1 MSVSV
6 ITLII
11 FSLLVILLTTGMP
24 IAFALGGTMVLFTLW
39 NMGPQGLYLIAT
51 TANGEWESYIL
62 LAIPLFILMAKY
74 LQYSGI
80 AEGFYDAMY
89 KWMGGLRGGLAVGT
103 VIICAV
109 FAAMSGISGA
119 ATVAM
124 GLIALPSM
132 IGRGYDRKLAIGT
145 VIGGGSLGVLIPPSI
160 IMVVYGSITGESV
173 GKLFMAGIV
182 PGIMLAGFFILYVVI
197 LCALHPSYGPA
208 LPPKERVSLKEK
220 IISLKSIAA
229 PLCLVVIVLGVIYF
243 GVCTPTE
250 AAGIGA
256 FAAFLVVL
264 LNRKMT
270 WDIFNRSLE
279 ETLTTSTMIMWIVV
293 GAKCFVH
300 IYTTSGAG
308 DFVYGMISGLDLN
321 KWVLILIMMAIL
333 FVLGMF
339 LDPIGIMLITLPVF
353 SPLIVNWGLSPIWF
367 GILYTINL
375 EMAYIS
381 PPFGLNLFYMKS
393 ILPDNVELSDVYYS
407 SIPFLII
414 EWIGLLVI
422 IFVPI
427 ISLWL
432 PSRM

>member
-1 MSVSV
+1 MSVALT
-6 ITLII
+6 TLII

-103 VIICAV
+103 IIICAV

-173 GKLFMAGIV
+173 GKLFMAGIM
-182 PGIMLAGFFILYVVI
+182 PGIMLAGFFIAYVVI
-197 LCALHPSYGPA
+197 LCGLRPSYGPS
-208 LPPKERVSLKEK
+208 LPPEERVSLKEK

-229 PLCLVVIVLGVIYF
+229 PLCLVVVVLGVIYF
-243 GVCTPTE
+243 GICTPTE

-256 FAAFLVVL
+256 LAAFLVVC

-270 WDIFNRSLE
+270 WEIFNRSLE

-308 DFVYGMISGLDLN
+308 EFVYSMISGFDLN
-321 KWVLILIMMAIL
+321 KWVLILIMMLIL

-353 SPLIVNWGLSPIWF
+353 FPLIVNLGLSPIWF

-393 ILPDNVELSDVYYS
+393 ILPGDVELSDVYYS
-407 SIPFLII
+407 SVPFLII

-432 PSRM
+432 PNRM

>member
-1 MSVSV
+1 MSIAT

-11 FSLLVILLTTGMP
+11 FSILILMLMTGMP
-24 IAFALGGTMVLFTLW
+24 IAFALGGTMVIFTLW
-39 NMGPQGLYLIAT
+39 QVGPKGLYLIAS

-74 LQYSGI
+74 LQYSGL
-80 AEGFYDAMY
+80 ADGFYEMMY
-89 KWMGGLRGGLAVGT
+89 KWMGGLRGGLAMGT
-103 VIICAV
+103 VVICAI

-132 IGRGYDRKLAIGT
+132 ISRGYDKKLAIGT
-145 VIGGGSLGVLIPPSI
+145 VIAGGSLGILIPPSI
-160 IMVVYGSITGESV
+160 IMVVYGSITNVSV
-173 GKLFMAGIV
+173 GKLFMAGVV
-182 PGIMLAGFFILYVVI
+182 PGIMLAILFIIYI
-197 LCALHPSYGPA
+197 AFICAIRPKYGPA
-208 LPPKERVSLKEK
+208 LPLEERVSLKEK
-220 IISLKSIAA
+220 ILSLKSIAA
-229 PLCLVVIVLGVIYF
+229 PICLVIIVLGVIYF
-243 GVCTPTE
+243 GICTPTE
-250 AAGIGA
+250 AAAIGA
-256 FAAFLVVL
+256 FAAFLVVV

-270 WDIFNRSLE
+270 WNIFHKSLE
-279 ETLTTSTMIMWIVV
+279 ETMTISVMIMWIVL

-300 IYTTSGAG
+300 VYTTSGASE
-308 DFVYGMISGLDLN
+308 FVYNMISGLDLN
-321 KWVLILIMMAIL
+321 KWLVIMIMMVIL

-353 SPLIVNWGLSPIWF
+353 FPIILRYGMSPIWF

-393 ILPDNVELSDVYYS
+393 ILPDQVQMSDVYYS

-414 EWIGLLVI
+414 EWIGLIII
-422 IFVPI
+422 IFIPEI
-427 ISLWL
+427 PLWL
-432 PSRM
+432 PNRM